1 MASTRRKTLIA
12 VLVVV
17 AVVLGTPVY
26 FYQLDIQ
33 QARQRTSTG
42 SQIAETPCGRIEYAV
57 AGIGPPLLIAHGAGG
72 GFDQGLHFGK
82 PLADGGFR
90 VIAISRFG
98 YLRTPVPADASP
110 AAQADAYACLL
121 DVLGIQR
128 TAMIGASAGAPS
140 SLQFALRHPK
150 RITKLVLLVPAA
162 YVPRPNGAPSVT
174 TPRGTNF
181 LIDIGLRSNFLFWL
195 PSRFASAVMYSAIL
209 ATPPAV
215 VEAASSE
222 EKERMRQIVE
232 RIQPISERR
241 LGLLNDAA
249 IIPALP
255 RYELERINVPTLTIS
270 FADDLFGTYDAA
282 RYTAEQIRGAQ
293 FLGYPS
299 GGHLWVGHNKEVFAE
314 VTAFLK
320 K

>member
-110 AAQADAYACLL
+110 AA
-121 DVLGIQR
+121 
-128 TAMIGASAGAPS
+128 
-140 SLQFALRHPK
+140 
-150 RITKLVLLVPAA
+150 
-162 YVPRPNGAPSVT
+162 
-174 TPRGTNF
+174 
-181 LIDIGLRSNFLFWL
+181 
-195 PSRFASAVMYSAIL
+195 
-209 ATPPAV
+209 
-215 VEAASSE
+215 
-222 EKERMRQIVE
+222 
-232 RIQPISERR
+232 
-241 LGLLNDAA
+241 
-249 IIPALP
+249 
-255 RYELERINVPTLTIS
+255 
-270 FADDLFGTYDAA
+270 
-282 RYTAEQIRGAQ
+282 
-293 FLGYPS
+293 
-299 GGHLWVGHNKEVFAE
+299 
-314 VTAFLK
+314 
-320 K
+320 